1 MKRSFVLVCLAALWP
16 AAAVALERPA
26 AENVRQ
32 VIEYYYQGQGQ
43 GVILAEHFL
52 CTEVATEGE
61 TKNDCRLRHDLPVV
75 PQGAEV
81 MLWMNFL
88 VPNGDEGRIL
98 ILFTRQDRVRHTS
111 QVVVKSAV
119 RYRTWKKI
127 PTDRVGEWT
136 VTILHELGDNDL
148 ELASFNYQ
156 VE

>member
-1 MKRSFVLVCLAALWP
+1 M
-16 AAAVALERPA
+16 
-26 AENVRQ
+26 
-32 VIEYYYQGQGQ
+32 
-43 GVILAEHFL
+43 
-52 CTEVATEGE
+52 
-61 TKNDCRLRHDLPVV
+61 V

-81 MLWMNFL
+81 LLWMNFL

-136 VTILHELGDNDL
+136 VTILHELGDNQMT
-148 ELASFNYQ
+148 AGR
-156 VE
+156 VEGARGPQGRWLRYHAARRLGPVDS